1 MKSCCIIDNTMR
13 REAAKSIVLSLG
25 FIVILSIIYHDNKSP
40 VFAQNLTD
48 NNHNFNF
55 LPNMTFINN
64 NETTIDSSNIT
75 TFISDDFN
83 IEGTI
88 NSQVSAKPE
97 EVGINKN
104 NLAKLAT
111 NIPSEIYLLD
121 GRWRLDVSGGNV
133 TYFKSNITMITITG
147 MEIHDHLIVFKP
159 YTSEMGGLLTNNT
172 LSAHT
177 INITTAANN
186 NSISQ
191 NAYNSI
197 IFSGAADIISN
208 GVMQWRDVPISVSIL
223 NDKVISIALDSNRID
238 DHFFGSPI
246 YGLVGS
252 IEPLASS

>member
-1 MKSCCIIDNTMR
+1 MR

-40 VFAQNLTD
+40 VFAQYLAD

-55 LPNMTFINN
+55 LTNTTFINN
-64 NETTIDSSNIT
+64 KTTTDSANIT
-75 TFISDDFN
+75 TLISNDFN

-111 NIPSEIYLLD
+111 NVPSQIYLLD

-147 MEIHDHLIVFKP
+147 TEIHDHLIVFKP
-159 YTSEMGGLLTNNT
+159 YTSEMGLLTNNT
-172 LSAHT
+172 LSAHNISIT
-177 INITTAANN
+177 IAAANN

-191 NAYNSI
+191 NAYNNI
-197 IFSGAADIISN
+197 IFSGAADITSN

-238 DHFFGSPI
+238 HHFFGAPI

-252 IEPLASS
+252 IEPLVSP

>member
-1 MKSCCIIDNTMR
+1 MMR
-13 REAAKSIVLSLG
+13 REAAKSLVLSLG
-25 FIVILSIIYHDNKSP
+25 FIVILSIIYHDNKSS

-55 LPNMTFINN
+55 LSNMTFINNN
-64 NETTIDSSNIT
+64 NETTIDSANIT
-75 TFISDDFN
+75 TLINDDFN

-88 NSQVSAKPE
+88 TSQVSAKPE
-97 EVGINKN
+97 EVRINKN
-104 NLAKLAT
+104 NLTKLAA
-111 NIPSEIYLLD
+111 NVPSEMYLLD

-133 TYFKSNITMITITG
+133 TYFKSNITMITVTG

-159 YTSEMGGLLTNNT
+159 YTSEMGLVTNNT

-177 INITTAANN
+177 INITTAAANN

-223 NDKVISIALDSNRID
+223 NDRVIRIVLDSNRID
-238 DHFFGSPI
+238 NHFFGSPI

-252 IEPLASS
+252 IEPLVSP

>member
-1 MKSCCIIDNTMR
+1 MR
-13 REAAKSIVLSLG
+13 REAAKSIVLVLSLG
-25 FIVILSIIYHDNKSP
+25 FIVVLSIIYHDNKSL
-40 VFAQNLTD
+40 VFAQNLAD

-64 NETTIDSSNIT
+64 NETTIDSSNVT
-75 TFISDDFN
+75 SLISDDFN

-97 EVGINKN
+97 EVGIKKN

-111 NIPSEIYLLD
+111 NVPSQIYLLD
-121 GRWRLDVSGGNV
+121 GRWRLDVAGGNV

-147 MEIHDHLIVFKP
+147 TEIHDHLIVFKP
-159 YTSEMGGLLTNNT
+159 YTSEMGLLTNNT
-172 LSAHT
+172 LSTHN
-177 INITTAANN
+177 ISITTAANN

-191 NAYNSI
+191 NAYNNI
-197 IFSGAADIISN
+197 TFSGAADITSN

-238 DHFFGSPI
+238 DHFFGAPI

-252 IEPLASS
+252 IEPLISS

>member
-1 MKSCCIIDNTMR
+1 MMR
-13 REAAKSIVLSLG
+13 REAAESIVLSLG
-25 FIVILSIIYHDNKSP
+25 FIVILSIIYHDNKSS
-40 VFAQNLTD
+40 VFAQNLAD
-48 NNHNFNF
+48 NNHNLNF
-55 LPNMTFINN
+55 LSNMTFVNN
-64 NETTIDSSNIT
+64 NNNKTTIDSANIT
-75 TFISDDFN
+75 TLINDDFN

-88 NSQVSAKPE
+88 TSQVSAKPE
-97 EVGINKN
+97 DVRINKN
-104 NLAKLAT
+104 NLTKLAA
-111 NIPSEIYLLD
+111 NVPSEIYLLD

-133 TYFKSNITMITITG
+133 TYFKSNITMITVTG

-159 YTSEMGGLLTNNT
+159 YTSEMGLLTNNT

-223 NDKVISIALDSNRID
+223 NDKVIRIVLDSNRID
-238 DHFFGSPI
+238 NHFFGSPI
-246 YGLVGS
+246 YGLIGS
-252 IEPLASS
+252 IEPLVSP

>member
-1 MKSCCIIDNTMR
+1 MKSCCIIDNMMR
-13 REAAKSIVLSLG
+13 REAAKSLVLSLG
-25 FIVILSIIYHDNKSP
+25 FIVILSIIYHDNKSS

-48 NNHNFNF
+48 NNHNFHY
-55 LPNMTFINN
+55 LSNMTFINNN
-64 NETTIDSSNIT
+64 NETTIDSANIT
-75 TFISDDFN
+75 TLVNDDFN

-88 NSQVSAKPE
+88 TSQVSAKPE
-97 EVGINKN
+97 EVRINKN
-104 NLAKLAT
+104 NLTKLAA
-111 NIPSEIYLLD
+111 NVPSEMYLLD

-186 NSISQ
+186 NSVSQ

-238 DHFFGSPI
+238 DHFFGAPI
-246 YGLVGS
+246 YGIVGS
-252 IEPLASS
+252 IEPLA

>member
-1 MKSCCIIDNTMR
+1 MKSCCIIDNMMR
-13 REAAKSIVLSLG
+13 REAAESIVLSLG
-25 FIVILSIIYHDNKSP
+25 FIVILSIIYHDNKSS
-40 VFAQNLTD
+40 VLAQNLAD
-48 NNHNFNF
+48 NN
-55 LPNMTFINN
+55 NN
-64 NETTIDSSNIT
+64 KTTIDSANIT
-75 TFISDDFN
+75 TLINDDFN

-88 NSQVSAKPE
+88 TSQVSAKPE
-97 EVGINKN
+97 DVRINKN
-104 NLAKLAT
+104 NLTKLAA
-111 NIPSEIYLLD
+111 NVPSEIYLLD

-133 TYFKSNITMITITG
+133 TYFKSNITMITVTG

-159 YTSEMGGLLTNNT
+159 YTSEMGLLTNNT

-223 NDKVISIALDSNRID
+223 NDKVFIFVLDSNRID
-238 DHFFGSPI
+238 NHFFGSPI
-246 YGLVGS
+246 YGLVDS
-252 IEPLASS
+252 IEPLVSP

>member
-1 MKSCCIIDNTMR
+1 MKSCCIINNTMR
-13 REAAKSIVLSLG
+13 REAAKSIVLVLSLG
-25 FIVILSIIYHDNKSP
+25 FIVVLSIIYHDNKSP
-40 VFAQNLTD
+40 VFAQNLAD

-55 LPNMTFINN
+55 LSDTTFMNN
-64 NETTIDSSNIT
+64 KTTTDSANIT
-75 TFISDDFN
+75 TLISDDFN

-104 NLAKLAT
+104 NLATLAT
-111 NIPSEIYLLD
+111 NIPSPIYLLD

-159 YTSEMGGLLTNNT
+159 FTSEMGGLLTNNT

-197 IFSGAADIISN
+197 IFSGAADIMSN

-223 NDKVISIALDSNRID
+223 NDRVIRIVLDSNRID
-238 DHFFGSPI
+238 NHFFGSPI

-252 IEPLASS
+252 IAPLV

>member
-1 MKSCCIIDNTMR
+1 MKSYCIIDNTMR

-121 GRWRLDVSGGNV
+121 GRWRLDVSEGNV

-147 MEIHDHLIVFKP
+147 MEIHDHLIDFKP
-159 YTSEMGGLLTNNT
+159 FTSEMGLLTNNT
-172 LSAHT
+172 LSAQNISIT
-177 INITTAANN
+177 IAANN
-186 NSISQ
+186 NS
-191 NAYNSI
+191 
-197 IFSGAADIISN
+197 
-208 GVMQWRDVPISVSIL
+208 
-223 NDKVISIALDSNRID
+223 
-238 DHFFGSPI
+238 
-246 YGLVGS
+246 
-252 IEPLASS
+252 

>member
-1 MKSCCIIDNTMR
+1 MLHYIDNTMR
-13 REAAKSIVLSLG
+13 RQAAKSIVLSLG

-40 VFAQNLTD
+40 VFAQYLAD

-55 LPNMTFINN
+55 LTNTTFINN
-64 NETTIDSSNIT
+64 KTTTDSANIT
-75 TFISDDFN
+75 TLISDDFN

-88 NSQVSAKPE
+88 NSQVSAKPDG
-97 EVGINKN
+97 VGIDKN

-111 NIPSEIYLLD
+111 NVPSQIYLLD

-147 MEIHDHLIVFKP
+147 TEIHDHLIVFKP
-159 YTSEMGGLLTNNT
+159 YTSEMGLLTNNT
-172 LSAHT
+172 LSAHN
-177 INITTAANN
+177 ISITTAANN

-191 NAYNSI
+191 NAYNNI
-197 IFSGAADIISN
+197 IFSGAADITSN

-238 DHFFGSPI
+238 DHFFGAPI
-246 YGLVGS
+246 YGIVGS
-252 IEPLASS
+252 IEPLVSP

>member
-1 MKSCCIIDNTMR
+1 MKSCCIINNTMR
-13 REAAKSIVLSLG
+13 REAAKSIVLVLSLG
-25 FIVILSIIYHDNKSP
+25 FIVVLSIIYHDNKSP
-40 VFAQNLTD
+40 VFAQNLAD

-55 LPNMTFINN
+55 LSDTTFMNN
-64 NETTIDSSNIT
+64 KTTTDSANIT
-75 TFISDDFN
+75 TLISDDFN

-159 YTSEMGGLLTNNT
+159 YTSEMGLVTNNT

-177 INITTAANN
+177 ITITTAANN

-191 NAYNSI
+191 NANNSI
-197 IFSGAADIISN
+197 IFSGAADITSN

-223 NDKVISIALDSNRID
+223 NDRVIRIVLDSNRID
-238 DHFFGSPI
+238 NHFFGSPI

-252 IEPLASS
+252 IAPLVSP